1 LYPIVSYT
9 IPELIEKSSVHYAG
23 RPALA
28 MVGGKPVLFEE
39 LEPRSRRLAALLG
52 LYGIEQ
58 GDKVA
63 LVSEN
68 RPEWGLAYFG
78 IVRLGASA
86 VPILTDFTGEQ
97 MANIVAHSGAKAVI
111 VSKKFLQKFSG
122 GCKAP
127 FILSV
132 EDLSLI
138 SGPEGFKA
146 PSESEIAA
154 ATKNFVPASV
164 KGDDLAAIVYTSGT
178 TGLSKGV
185 MLSHRNLVWNTWA
198 CRSIIVLNRRDRCLS
213 ILPLAHTYEFTIG
226 FLIPLMQGSAIYYL
240 DRPPSATALLPAL
253 RAVRPTIICSV
264 PLVIEK
270 TYRASILPALEKIP
284 LYKNRLFRPL
294 LEWIAGRK
302 LYKTFG
308 GRLRFFGVGGA
319 PLAAEVE
326 KFLRIA
332 HFPYAIGY
340 GLTETAPLIAGFAP
354 FHGAFRST
362 GPALRGVELRV
373 VNPKPGSGEGEI
385 QARGPNVSEGYYKDP
400 ERTAEAFSKDGWFK
414 TGDLGLIDKKGQV
427 FVRGRLK
434 TMILGAS
441 GENIYPEDVEAVLN
455 RSPYVAES
463 LVYGDSEG
471 LTALVQ
477 LKPET
482 IEELKARLRDGIE
495 GAELKVGEVGQ
506 AVGLAAH
513 RAGESLE
520 DLERSAAKLLER
532 IRKEANEKLASF
544 SRIKTVRIEEE
555 PFEKTPTQKIK
566 RFLYPR
572 KKS

>member
-1 LYPIVSYT
+1 
-9 IPELIEKSSVHYAG
+9 
-23 RPALA
+23 
-28 MVGGKPVLFEE
+28 
-39 LEPRSRRLAALLG
+39 
-52 LYGIEQ
+52 
-58 GDKVA
+58 
-63 LVSEN
+63 
-68 RPEWGLAYFG
+68 
-78 IVRLGASA
+78 
-86 VPILTDFTGEQ
+86 
-97 MANIVAHSGAKAVI
+97 
-111 VSKKFLQKFSG
+111 
-122 GCKAP
+122 
-127 FILSV
+127 
-132 EDLSLI
+132 
-138 SGPEGFKA
+138 
-146 PSESEIAA
+146 
-154 ATKNFVPASV
+154 
-164 KGDDLAAIVYTSGT
+164 
-178 TGLSKGV
+178 
-185 MLSHRNLVWNTWA
+185 
-198 CRSIIVLNRRDRCLS
+198 
-213 ILPLAHTYEFTIG
+213 
-226 FLIPLMQGSAIYYL
+226 MQGSAVYYL

-253 RAVRPTIICSV
+253 KAVRPTIMCSV

-284 LYKNRLFRPL
+284 LYQNRLFRPL
-294 LEWIAGRK
+294 LERIAGKK

-326 KFLRIA
+326 KFLRA
-332 HFPYAIGY
+332 GHFPYAIGY

-362 GPALRGVELRV
+362 GPALRGVSLRV

-400 ERTAEAFSKDGWFK
+400 ERTAEAFTKDGWFR
-414 TGDLGLIDKKGQV
+414 TGDLGIIDKKGRV

-471 LTALVQ
+471 LTALIQ

-482 IEELKARLRDGIE
+482 LEELKARLRDGIE
-495 GAELKVGEVGQ
+495 GAELRVGEVGQ
-506 AVGLAAH
+506 AVEQAAH

-532 IRKEANEKLASF
+532 IRKDANEKLAAF

-572 KKS
+572 KKK

>member
-1 LYPIVSYT
+1 MASVPPLS
-9 IPELIEKSSVHYAG
+9 PESQAQVPAAPTERLAT
-23 RPALA
+23 ALA
-28 MVGGKPVLFEE
+28 LPPLSPVCVKL
-39 LEPRSRRLAALLG
+39 
-52 LYGIEQ
+52 
-58 GDKVA
+58 
-63 LVSEN
+63 
-68 RPEWGLAYFG
+68 PE
-78 IVRLGASA
+78 
-86 VPILTDFTGEQ
+86 FT
-97 MANIVAHSGAKAVI
+97 
-111 VSKKFLQKFSG
+111 L
-122 GCKAP
+122 
-127 FILSV
+127 
-132 EDLSLI
+132 
-138 SGPEGFKA
+138 
-146 PSESEIAA
+146 
-154 ATKNFVPASV
+154 
-164 KGDDLAAIVYTSGT
+164 
-178 TGLSKGV
+178 
-185 MLSHRNLVWNTWA
+185 MLSHRNLVWNAWA

-213 ILPLAHTYEFTIG
+213 ILPLAHCYEFTIG

-253 RAVRPTIICSV
+253 KAVRPTIMCSV

-270 TYRASILPALEKIP
+270 TYRASIVPALEKIP
-284 LYKNRLFRPL
+284 LYKNRFFRPI
-294 LEWIAGRK
+294 LERIAGRK

-340 GLTETAPLIAGFAP
+340 GLTEAAPLIAGFAP

-400 ERTAEAFSKDGWFK
+400 ERTAEAFSKDGWFR
-414 TGDLGLIDKKGQV
+414 TGDLGIIDKKGRV

-471 LTALVQ
+471 LTALIQ

-482 IEELKARLRDGIE
+482 LEELKARLRDGIE

-506 AVGLAAH
+506 AVEQAAH
-513 RAGESLE
+513 RAGEGLE
-520 DLERSAAKLLER
+520 DIERSATKLLER
-532 IRKEANEKLASF
+532 IRKDANEKLAAF
-544 SRIKTVRIEEE
+544 SRIKTVRIEQE

-572 KKS
+572 KKK